1 MKLHLPIF
9 LRKSL
14 LSLFAIALTTTVP
27 MLEAAIMNSDVSL
40 ITYADYGQNLGRYK
54 TDATANAL
62 LSYIRAQDGGV
73 VLTYI
78 GGQND
83 YLLPHEMPNFTGTTN
98 DGAFMS
104 LGYNATVSVQHNGVT
119 SGGFTGGYLAANQQV
134 LYQGIEYRIDNSET
148 FLHSPDGG
156 YDNRGNGGFDHK
168 VTRMSKVITDVETAT
183 LFSGTSAE
191 MREYAMGQLVY
202 HAGAGAM
209 NMYDTTTG
217 TISSL
222 AGAYG
227 YIISGIDTV
236 DRASTG
242 GKDGEGDIIHTTFEM
257 EGYYSISSSQP
268 MPFAGQ
274 SGDSGSPIFI
284 YNENTQQYEY
294 VGAVAYIGGYGT
306 STWGAVSYVDQVLNS
321 YDKVVSSAST
331 LHIGAV
337 TQAGAKVS
345 ADNVGYNYGMN
356 QTVSTTPYSG
366 TVTDANGNVLQSFV
380 GVKSGINTWKDLS
393 GVIDSDTWYNYNNDY
408 LNAAPYIEG
417 THATAGKELT
427 YADLYMTENLVFK
440 AAAASTDVVL
450 DATVDLGI
458 GYAQFSLGE
467 GMETARFN
475 ISSGGDGS
483 YQFNHAGYVID
494 AGVEV
499 HTTLT
504 GSANHVY
511 EWRKIGAGDLYVEG
525 TGNNKVLLNLG
536 GAGTTYLNRD
546 NGYAAYNVLANTGTT
561 VVISNINQIAR
572 DFTFGHQGGVLDMN
586 GNSMTWNNGNTDVSA
601 DGFTIHALD
610 ESAIVANLKSGSTTT
625 LTWTQSGEQTFL
637 GSFRDNGK
645 DSVLHFVYDGGAGSK
660 LTLNSIFTSLS
671 TEGSGMTVNSGT
683 LSLVGT
689 NTVHGK
695 GSATGT
701 NADRYFNEMDWHYAD
716 ATSDVAVKNGATFE
730 LGSHARLTG
739 DITVEA
745 GGTFVMRESVQHEQ
759 EYIEGGQRLE
769 STAAIADFHGH
780 KGNVSLAAGAD
791 MQVEYNEGVTA
802 NAVYAGNITGQ
813 GNVSIDLKNSE
824 ISLTLSGNN
833 TFSGTKTLHT
843 GGLIGETANSLGDT
857 TTNKW
862 LVEENAWIVSHA
874 ESGADLLARVDSA
887 STGTLVL
894 SQNTATQL
902 DLSNHTGL
910 YIGAESGKVVEY
922 GVAGTTEAL
931 AAVNGAWRLGGG
943 GGELIVNYLL
953 TGDNNL
959 ILGAGELS
967 SGSVHLGNSGNNFTG
982 SIIFNSSG
990 IRFSYAEGALGESM
1004 VGLTYGNGL
1013 LLSTGNSLGNIK
1025 TDSAGIALVDDLS
1038 TGAVDLTSH
1047 TSLALGASQDVEYS
1061 GDIVVGANQAYRFA
1075 VMNGATLNLNSTL
1088 ASGHDVI
1095 VDGQG
1100 LSGGTVVLGGAS
1112 AVDGTVTVMGHKDGL
1127 QGDITLGFAADNAL
1141 SNAAAVQVQA
1151 GGIVDVGNTTQTL
1164 NNLQLATGGLLTG
1177 DNNGKLVLNATST
1190 STLNGSIRL
1199 NQMEKTGAAEVV
1211 LNSVDSSWNQFTVK
1225 EGTVRLGV
1233 DNALSEQGI
1242 TRVES
1247 GATLN
1252 LGAKDNTSNAGSVV
1266 RTTGGT
1272 IVLADGATLLTGSE
1286 ATDNLTALTGSLS
1299 VDAGARATVS
1309 GHHLELVGKEHN
1321 TNGGTIDFA
1330 AGTLYLNQKTE
1341 QHVGGTVNIAQN
1353 TTFSSGGSAQ
1363 DMVKHFDHVNID
1375 SGKSLA
1381 IEDLTWNTIW
1391 QLDKLSGEG
1400 TVTWN
1405 SDTNHST
1412 TARTII
1418 GGDGAFSGTIN
1429 FNRSYDNGSRRYQ
1442 AYLEVNGENA
1452 VSGATLNLNGGH
1464 NVRNQNNAM
1473 ATFAVNASNVNIG
1486 GLNGNAY
1493 SHVMAGAAVAD
1504 SAQNSAPTSTRNAT
1518 LTFTG
1523 SGDYTYSG
1531 TVGTSAD
1538 TATNSLSVVMNGT
1551 GSQKLNGSTVV
1562 VDTATALR
1570 GSLSIESAGAMVLSG
1585 VGVAQGASLQ
1595 INDRFTL
1602 DSGMNFRVLHT
1613 EGASSSATFNSA
1625 LLLNGGTLS
1634 FDSRALGSSPALN
1647 LAGGLTVSS
1656 GLSTQE
1662 IQFTHSYAL
1671 ATGTTYT
1678 LANGDWSSLA
1688 GKTVATGAEYLTAT
1702 FTNNS
1707 NSLQV
1712 SFSAKEG
1719 YIVWNGTGNYGSNMW
1734 QTGKFG
1740 AQNAYAGT
1748 DYRVAVF
1755 DDTAAGKTVYV
1766 WDYVSVDKAI
1776 FNATQNYSVSNW
1788 GGLAT
1793 VGSLVHNG
1801 TGTTTIDSSMKVTGS
1816 TAINNGTLVVTSSST
1831 LGGSVSGDGTLV
1843 VDWGNGDSAAP
1854 AISGLNTLHIKSGTW
1869 GNEGAQAAG
1878 AANII
1883 VESAGCY
1890 SQGAASYNGNIVA
1903 RGGSINVCGST
1914 LNGTLSLEADSK
1926 LSAFAGSTSTLNSA
1940 IEQNGYT
1947 LTQVGTGTVVVGDDS
1962 AANIQKYVVS
1972 SGTLAFT
1979 GTHSAGDLT
1988 VATGATLR
1996 TNHATSLTVERIN
2009 LSGTL
2014 EMYNGG
2020 SNGTT
2025 ITANIIT
2032 TDGAIIKGG
2041 DNGDGAVLQ
2050 GTISGSGTLNLNQ
2063 VDNIY
2068 TIKSNISDGDS
2079 ALSLYIN
2086 TSNGV
2091 NLAGNNTFTG
2101 GITLKE
2107 GLLRVTSET
2116 GLSSGAVQIGAS
2128 GAMDFAKL
2136 QLRTYGLEA
2145 LTQISSL
2152 TLANNGILDLTYA
2165 DFATQG
2171 GVNLGCELTLGSYSQ
2186 IQLGDINQ
2194 TGKYRIFNLV
2204 DGATLDWTNMAENV
2218 YIGDKQVAWMD
2229 NARLSISDGSAWL
2242 SFIIAGRNVWNGGEF
2257 GVWDTTSANWNDTE
2271 DCLGDNITFN
2281 NGDSVAFVADASLT
2295 VAEGIRVGTLTV
2307 DGGVALTTAG
2317 GLSVG
2322 TLELGQGAS
2331 WHLAG
2336 GTQSL
2341 TEAQLKSITQGS
2353 LVVEDGAT
2361 LTMTGKETNQNYTST
2376 AMDNVSGAGN
2386 VVLHLAK
2393 DNGVGFNLNG
2403 IEGDIIVAEGRL
2415 QVNTSTFNEDATI
2428 RLAKTSNSA
2437 NTNGELVFNGTG
2449 TILKNDVVLE
2459 TSTTFHVN
2467 NGKTGT
2473 ITGVISG
2480 DGGLTKAGA
2489 GVLTLT
2495 SQNTYTGATNISGGK
2510 IILST
2515 GGDYEL
2521 YSSFS
2526 GGTLEIAS
2534 GTTLV
2539 NNGNTVSSALLL
2551 QNQSAVTMT
2560 GSNTLT
2566 SGTVT
2571 VADNATASLSAES
2584 ATINGGMLV
2593 VKAGATLN
2601 LQGGAYTFNN
2611 GNVLSASDAGTINF
2625 TAEFM
2630 SLNGAVTT
2638 TFNGRFNVLN
2648 DVTFDMNRGNSGDW
2662 ATTGANIGGTMN
2674 IGEDCTLTV
2683 TGNSRFQ
2690 INDGGTLLLQ
2700 DGVTV
2705 NRVNNGAFYIKG
2717 SLATAAGAEAELKS
2731 TDDIH
2736 HNYINSDKGLQ
2747 DTGASVDVAAGS
2759 KLTVDVNN
2767 FNTYGNAELNVAQGG
2782 HLDMS
2787 GTNTVNLSSGT
2798 SVNLA
2803 KGASISL
2810 AGMEFSNRGAA
2821 DNATLDNTSAS
2832 SQNYGAGNA
2841 NYALTDG
2848 HAKYT
2853 GAGNTT
2859 LTNRLVNS
2867 SVENAG
2873 SGTLRVTHAGNS
2885 LSGVVASSGNVE
2897 VYNVTGSMSLEE
2909 LRIATGL
2916 SVSLLTGDA
2925 GTAIEPENEANVTVV
2940 GLAVFEK
2947 GATLNA
2953 NLTLAAGSELRMEG
2967 PLHMGSTLELV
2978 SGADSITLGG
2988 SMYDAVAGMQLGE
3001 SMTLFTGVDALVLS
3015 FDGVSVTYQ
3024 PGDIQVADRVL
3035 ASTYFG
3041 NLPETGANQQYFITF
3056 TTAEVGGGE
3065 LAFFMAPEP
3074 TTTTLSLLA
3083 LTALAARRRRK

>member
-1 MKLHLPIF
+1 MKLHLPLS

-14 LSLFAIALTTTVP
+14 FSLFSVALTVGCQTVD
-27 MLEAAIMNSDVSL
+27 AAIMNSDVSL

-62 LSYIRAQDGGV
+62 LSQLRQQDGGI
-73 VLTYI
+73 VLTYV
-78 GGQND
+78 GGQSD

-119 SGGFTGGYLAANQQV
+119 SGGFTGGYLDANRQV

-156 YDNRGNGGFDHK
+156 YDNRDNGGFDHK

-183 LFSGTSAE
+183 LFSGSSAE
-191 MREYAMGQLVY
+191 MREYAMGQLLY
-202 HAGAGAM
+202 HAGAGSM
-209 NMYDTTTG
+209 QMYDTATG
-217 TISSL
+217 TVSGMT
-222 AGAYG
+222 GAYV

-236 DRASTG
+236 DRVSTG
-242 GKDGEGDIIHTTFEM
+242 GKDGEGDIVHTTFEM
-257 EGYYSISSSQP
+257 DGYYSISSSQP

-284 YNENTQQYEY
+284 YNEKTQQYEY

-306 STWGAVSYVDQVLNS
+306 STWGAVSYVDKVLDS

-337 TQAGAKVS
+337 NSAGETVS

-366 TVTDANGNVLQSFV
+366 KVTDANGNVLQSFV
-380 GVKSGINTWKDLS
+380 GVKSGISTWKDLS
-393 GVIDSDTWYNYNNDY
+393 SIIDTDNWYNYNNDY

-467 GMETARFN
+467 GMQSARFN

-494 AGVEV
+494 KGVEV

-511 EWRKIGAGDLYVEG
+511 EWRKIGEGDLYIEG

-536 GAGTTYLNRD
+536 GAGATYLNRD

-561 VVISNINQIAR
+561 VVIKDINQIAR

-625 LTWTQSGEQTFL
+625 LTWTQGGEQTFL

-645 DSVLHFVYDGGAGSK
+645 DSKLQFIYDGGAGSK
-660 LTLNSIFTSLS
+660 LTLNSIFTSLT
-671 TEGSGMTVNSGT
+671 TEGSGMVVNSGT
-683 LSLVGT
+683 LLLVGT
-689 NTVHGK
+689 NTIHGK
-695 GSATGT
+695 GSATGK
-701 NADRYFNEMDWHYAD
+701 NANRYFNEMDWHYAD
-716 ATSDVAVKNGATFE
+716 AASDVQVKNGGTFE

-739 DITVEA
+739 DVTVEA

-769 STAAIADFHGH
+769 STADIAAFHGH

-791 MQVEYNEGVTA
+791 MKVEYSEGVTA
-802 NAVYAGNITGQ
+802 DAVYAGNISGA
-813 GNVSIDLKNSE
+813 GNVSVDLKNSE

-833 TFSGTKTLHT
+833 TFSGKKTLLS
-843 GGLIGETANSLGDT
+843 GGLIGETATSLGDT

-862 LVEENAWIVSHA
+862 LVKEEAWIASHA
-874 ESGADLLARVDSA
+874 ESGAALLNRIDSA
-887 STGTLVL
+887 STGTLAL
-894 SQNTATQL
+894 SQATENQL

-922 GVAGTTEAL
+922 GVAGTSEAL

-943 GGELIVNYLL
+943 GGDLIVNFLL
-953 TGDNNL
+953 TGNYDL
-959 ILGAGELS
+959 LLGSGENA
-967 SGSVHLGNSGNNFTG
+967 SGSVHLTNTGNNFTG
-982 SIIFNSSG
+982 NITFNSSG
-990 IRFSYAEGALGESM
+990 IRFSFDEGALGGAI
-1004 VGLTYGNGL
+1004 VGLTYGNGM
-1013 LLSTGNSLGNIK
+1013 LLSSGQSLSSLTSDSLGM
-1025 TDSAGIALVDDLS
+1025 ALVDNMGSGAIDLS
-1038 TGAVDLTSH
+1038 SHAV
-1047 TSLALGASQDVEYS
+1047 LALGASRDTEFN
-1061 GDIVVGANQAYRFA
+1061 GAITVGADQDYRFSA
-1075 VMNGATLNLNSTL
+1075 MNGATFTVGSTL
-1088 ASGHDVI
+1088 AAGHDVI

-1100 LSGGTVVLGGAS
+1100 LTGGAVVLKNA
-1112 AVDGTVTVMGHKDGL
+1112 AEVDGNVVVMGHKDGL
-1127 QGDITLGFAADNAL
+1127 QGDITLAFAADNAL
-1141 SNAAAVQVQA
+1141 SQAASVQVQK

-1164 NNLQLATGGLLTG
+1164 NNLQTEVGSLLTG
-1177 DNNGKLVLNATST
+1177 DAKGKAVMNVTT
-1190 STLNGSIRL
+1190 GSTLNGTL
-1199 NQMEKTGAAEVV
+1199 QLATAEKTGAAEMV
-1211 LNSVDSSWNQFTVK
+1211 LNSSGNNWEQFTVK
-1225 EGTVRLGV
+1225 EGTLRLGV
-1233 DNALSEQGI
+1233 DNALSEYGV

-1252 LGAKDNTSNAGSVV
+1252 LGAKDDTSTGDTVV
-1266 RTTGGT
+1266 RKTHGN
-1272 IVLADGATLLTGSE
+1272 IVLGDGATLLTGSE

-1299 VDAGARATVS
+1299 VDAGARATVA
-1309 GHHLELVGKEHN
+1309 GYHLELAGKEHN
-1321 TNGGTIDFA
+1321 INGGTIDFA
-1330 AGTLYLNQKTE
+1330 AGTLHLNQKSE
-1341 QHVGGTVNIAQN
+1341 QHIGGTVNIAQN
-1353 TTFSSGGSAQ
+1353 ASFSSGASAE
-1363 DMVKHFDHVNID
+1363 DMLKHFDHVNVG

-1381 IEDLTWNTIW
+1381 IEDRTWNTIW
-1391 QLDKLSGEG
+1391 QIDKLSGEG

-1405 SDTNHST
+1405 SDTTHSA

-1418 GGDGAFSGTIN
+1418 GGDGEFSGIIN
-1429 FNRSYDNGSRRYQ
+1429 FNRSYDTSSRRYQ
-1442 AYLEVNGENA
+1442 AYLEVNSENA
-1452 VSGATLNLNGGH
+1452 ISGATLNLNGGH
-1464 NVRNQNNAM
+1464 NVTNPANAM

-1493 SHVMAGAAVAD
+1493 SHVMAGAAVTN
-1504 SAQNSAPTSTRNAT
+1504 SAQNSAPSSTRNAT

-1523 SGDYTYSG
+1523 SNEYTYSG
-1531 TVGTSAD
+1531 TIGTAAD
-1538 TATNSLSVVMNGT
+1538 TAANSLSVVMNGT
-1551 GSQKLNGSTVV
+1551 GSQKLNGASVV
-1562 VDTATALR
+1562 VNEATALK
-1570 GSLSIESAGAMVLSG
+1570 GSLNIESEGVKVLSG
-1585 VGVAQGASLQ
+1585 VGVAQGASLK
-1595 INDRFTL
+1595 INDSFSL
-1602 DSGMNFRVLHT
+1602 DSGKTFKVLSA
-1613 EGASSSATFNSA
+1613 EGASSPATFNSA
-1625 LLLNGGTLS
+1625 LVLNGGVLS
-1634 FDSRALGSSPALN
+1634 FDSRALGSSPMLN
-1647 LAGGLTVSS
+1647 LAGGLTVGS
-1656 GLSTQE
+1656 GVTTQE

-1678 LANGDWSSLA
+1678 LANGDWSALA

-1702 FTNNS
+1702 FSNNA

-1712 SFSAKEG
+1712 SFGAKEG
-1719 YIVWNGTGNYGSNMW
+1719 YIVWNGETYYGTNMW

-1740 AQNAYAGT
+1740 TQNAYAGT

-1766 WDYVSVDKAI
+1766 WDNVSVDKAI
-1776 FNATQNYSVSNW
+1776 FNATQNYNVSNW

-1843 VDWGNGDSAAP
+1843 VDWGNGNSAVP

-1878 AANII
+1878 ASNII

-1890 SQGAASYNGNIVA
+1890 SQGAVSYNGNIVA

-1947 LTQVGTGTVVVGDDS
+1947 LTQVGTGTVVVGADS
-1962 AANIQKYVVS
+1962 ATNIQKYVVS

-1979 GTHSAGDLT
+1979 GTHSAGELT

-1996 TNHATSLTVERIN
+1996 ADYGTSLTADRIN

-2014 EMYNGG
+2014 ELHNGG
-2020 SNGTT
+2020 GSGTT
-2025 ITANIIT
+2025 VFADIRT
-2032 TDGAIIKGG
+2032 TDGAVIKGG

-2050 GTISGSGTLNLNQ
+2050 GRISGTGTLNLNQ

-2107 GLLRVTSET
+2107 GLLSVTSAT

-2136 QLRTYGLEA
+2136 QLRTYGLES

-2171 GVNLGCELTLGSYSQ
+2171 GVDLGCELTLGSYSQ
-2186 IQLGDINQ
+2186 IQLGNIDQ
-2194 TGKYRIFNLV
+2194 SGKYRIFNLV
-2204 DGATLDWTNMAENV
+2204 DGASLDWTNMAKNI
-2218 YIGDKQVAWMD
+2218 YIGDTQVSWMD
-2229 NARLSISDGSAWL
+2229 NAKLSISDGSAWL
-2242 SFIIAGRNVWNGGEF
+2242 SFIVDGRFVWNGGES
-2257 GVWDTTSANWNDTE
+2257 GVWDTTSANWNSTE
-2271 DCLGDNITFN
+2271 DCIGDNTTFT
-2281 NGDSVAFVADASLT
+2281 NGADVAFAADASLT
-2295 VAEGIRVGTLTV
+2295 VAEGISVGKLTV
-2307 DGGVALTTAG
+2307 DAGVKLTTAG
-2317 GLSVG
+2317 ALSVT
-2322 TLELGQGAS
+2322 TLELGKESA
-2331 WHLAG
+2331 WHLAE
-2336 GTQSL
+2336 GTSQSL
-2341 TEAQLKSITQGS
+2341 TEAQLKSISDGS

-2361 LTMTGKETNQNYTST
+2361 LTMTNKETEQNKASS
-2376 AMDNVSGAGN
+2376 AFDHVSGAGD
-2386 VVLHLAK
+2386 VVLNLGA
-2393 DNGVGFNLNG
+2393 DNGVGFNLSG
-2403 IEGDIIVAEGRL
+2403 ISGDITVATGRL
-2415 QVNTSTFNEDATI
+2415 QVNQSSFNEASAI
-2428 RLAKTSNSA
+2428 YLSTSDSQ
-2437 NTNGELVFNGTG
+2437 LVFNGTG
-2449 TILKNDVVLE
+2449 TDLKNDVVLGA
-2459 TSTTFHVN
+2459 STTFHVN

-2473 ITGVISG
+2473 ISGVISG
-2480 DGGLTKAGA
+2480 EGGLTKAGA

-2495 SQNTYTGATNISGGK
+2495 AQNTYTGATTISGGK

-2521 YSSFS
+2521 YNAIS
-2526 GGTLEIAS
+2526 GGTLEVAG

-2539 NNGNTVSSALLL
+2539 NNGNTVSSALVL
-2551 QNQSAVTMT
+2551 QDKAAVTLT

-2571 VADNATASLSAES
+2571 VADNATATLSAES
-2584 ATINGGMLV
+2584 ATIKNDMLV
-2593 VKAGATLN
+2593 VKTGSTLK
-2601 LQGGAYTFNN
+2601 LQGGAYTFEN
-2611 GNVLSASDAGTINF
+2611 GNAVKNDASGVGTIDFSASSMA
-2625 TAEFM
+2625 
-2630 SLNGAVTT
+2630 LNGAVTT
-2638 TFNGRFNVLN
+2638 TFAGQFNILS
-2648 DVTFDMNRGNSGDW
+2648 DVAFDMNRGNSGDW
-2662 ATTGANIGGTMN
+2662 ATTGANIAGTMSV
-2674 IGEDCTLTV
+2674 GEDKTLTV

-2690 INDGGTLLLQ
+2690 INEGGKLLLQ
-2700 DGVTV
+2700 DGAKVDRTA
-2705 NRVNNGAFYIKG
+2705 NGAFYIKG
-2717 SLATAAGAEAELKS
+2717 SLATAAGAEAEFKS
-2731 TDDIH
+2731 VDDVH

-2759 KLTVDVNN
+2759 KLTVNVNN
-2767 FNTYGNAELNVAQGG
+2767 FTTYGNAELNVAQDGQ
-2782 HLDMS
+2782 LDMS
-2787 GTNTVNLSSGT
+2787 GTNNVNLSSGT

-2810 AGMEFSNRGAA
+2810 ASMEFSNRGAA
-2821 DNATLDNTSAS
+2821 DNATLDNTSGS
-2832 SQNYGAGNA
+2832 SQNYGVGNA
-2841 NYALTDG
+2841 NYTLTDG

-2853 GAGNTT
+2853 AASAAT
-2859 LTNRLVNS
+2859 LTNKLVNS

-2873 SGTLRVTHAGNS
+2873 SGKLTVNNADNTLTDI
-2885 LSGVVASSGNVE
+2885 
-2897 VYNVTGSMSLEE
+2897 Y
-2909 LRIATGL
+2909 ATGGDLTVLQAAAGL
-2916 SVSLLTGDA
+2916 SLKELTLKDLTVAADKTVSVYTGGDQTIAAEAALTVKGS
-2925 GTAIEPENEANVTVV
+2925 AIF
-2940 GLAVFEK
+2940 GS
-2947 GATLNA
+2947 GAKLNA
-2953 NLTLAAGSELRMEG
+2953 NLTLESGSTLSVAAGGLA
-2967 PLHMGSTLELV
+2967 MGSTLALKTN
-2978 SGADSITLGG
+2978 ITLD
-2988 SMYDAVAGMQLGE
+2988 DATLE
-3001 SMTLFTGVDALVLS
+3001 RICSNEYTTLFTGVDALSLNGIKYES
-3015 FDGVSVTYQ
+3015 ISVE
-3024 PGDIQVADRVL
+3024 DRVL
-3035 ASTYFG
+3035 AAPYFSNLTNNNFVLTYSG
-3041 NLPETGANQQYFITF
+3041 AETG
-3056 TTAEVGGGE
+3056 E
-3065 LAFFMAPEP
+3065 LVIAMIPEP
-3074 TTTTLSLLA
+3074 TTATLSLLA
-3083 LTALAARRRRK
+3083 LLGLAARRRRK

>member
-1 MKLHLPIF
+1 MKLHLPIS

-14 LSLFAIALTTTVP
+14 MSLFAVALTTTVP

-62 LSYIRAQDGGV
+62 LSHIREQDGGV

-78 GGQND
+78 GGQSD

-104 LGYNATVSVQHNGVT
+104 LGYNATVTVQHNGVT

-148 FLHSPDGG
+148 FLHAPDGG
-156 YDNRGNGGFDHK
+156 YDNRDNGGFDHK
-168 VTRMSKVITDVETAT
+168 VTRMSKVITDVETAS

-191 MREYAMGQLVY
+191 MREYAMGKLVY
-202 HAGAGAM
+202 HAGAGSM
-209 NMYDTTTG
+209 GMYDTTTG
-217 TISSL
+217 TISGL
-222 AGAYG
+222 TGAYV

-306 STWGAVSYVDQVLNS
+306 STWGAVSYVDKVLNS

-337 TQAGAKVS
+337 TQAGDKVS

-356 QTVSTTPYSG
+356 QSVSTTPYSG
-366 TVTDANGNVLQSFV
+366 TVTDANGNVLQNFV

-393 GVIDSDTWYNYNNDY
+393 AVIDTDNWYNYNNDY

-427 YADLYMTENLVFK
+427 YADLYMTDNLVFK
-440 AAAASTDVVL
+440 AAAASTDIVL

-511 EWRKIGAGDLYVEG
+511 EWRKVGDGDLYVEG

-536 GAGTTYLNRD
+536 GSGTTYLNRD

-586 GNSMTWNNGNTDVSA
+586 GNSMTWNNGNTDVAA

-625 LTWTQSGEQTFL
+625 LTWTQGGEQTFL
-637 GSFRDNGK
+637 GSFQDNGK
-645 DSVLHFVYDGGAGSK
+645 DSKLQFIYDGGAGSK
-660 LTLNSIFTSLS
+660 LTLNSIFTNLS
-671 TEGSGMTVNSGT
+671 SEGSGMTVNSGT
-683 LSLVGT
+683 LLLAGT
-689 NTVHGK
+689 NTIHGK
-695 GSATGT
+695 GSATGR
-701 NADRYFNEMDWHYAD
+701 NADRYHNEMDWHYAD
-716 ATSDVAVKNGATFE
+716 ATSNVTVKNGGTFE

-739 DITVEA
+739 DVTVET
-745 GGTFVMRESVQHEQ
+745 GGTYVMRESVQHEQ

-769 STAAIADFHGH
+769 STSAIADFHGH
-780 KGNVSLAAGAD
+780 KGNVSLASGAD
-791 MQVEYNEGVTA
+791 MKVEYNEGVTA
-802 NAVYAGNITGQ
+802 NTKYAGNITGQ

-833 TFSGTKTLHT
+833 SFSGTKTLLT
-843 GGLIGETANSLGDT
+843 GGLIGETATSLGDT

-862 LVEENAWIVSHA
+862 LVNDEAWIASHA
-874 ESGADLLARVDSA
+874 ESAEALLSRVDSA
-887 STGTLVL
+887 STGTLAL
-894 SQNTATQL
+894 SQNTENQL
-902 DLSNHTGL
+902 NLNNHTDL
-910 YIGAESGKVVEY
+910 YIGAESGKLVEY

-931 AAVNGAWRLGGG
+931 TAVNGAWRLGGG
-943 GGELIVNYLL
+943 GGDLVVNYLL
-953 TGDNNL
+953 TGANNL
-959 ILGAGELS
+959 LLGAGEHS
-967 SGSVHLGNSGNNFTG
+967 SGSVHLTNTGNNFTG

-990 IRFSYAEGALGESM
+990 IRFSYDEGALGGAI
-1004 VGLTYGNGL
+1004 VGLTYGNGI
-1013 LLSTGNSLGNIK
+1013 LLSSGASLGNIT
-1025 TDSAGIALVDDLS
+1025 TDSTGMALLDNQS
-1038 TGAVDLTSH
+1038 TGAIDMSSH
-1047 TSLALGASQDVEYS
+1047 KELALGASKDTEFS
-1061 GDIVVGANQAYRFA
+1061 GNIIVDSNQAYRFTA
-1075 VMNGATLNLNSTL
+1075 MNGATLTLNSTL
-1088 ASGHDVI
+1088 SAGHDVI

-1100 LSGGTVVLGGAS
+1100 LSGNKVVLNGAA
-1112 AVDGTVTVMGHKDGL
+1112 AVDGTVTVMGHKDGR

-1141 SNAAAVQVQA
+1141 SGAAAVRVEK

-1190 STLNGSIRL
+1190 STLNGSIQL
-1199 NQMEKTGAAEVV
+1199 DKMEKIGAADVV
-1211 LNSVDSSWNQFTVK
+1211 LNSTDSSWNQFTVK

-1266 RTTGGT
+1266 RRTGGN

-1363 DMVKHFDHVNID
+1363 DMVKHFDHVNVG

-1391 QLDKLSGEG
+1391 QLDKLTGEG

-1452 VSGATLNLNGGH
+1452 ISGTTLNLNGG
-1464 NVRNQNNAM
+1464 RSMQKPENAM

-1523 SGDYTYSG
+1523 SGNYTYSG
-1531 TVGTSAD
+1531 TVGTAAD
-1538 TATNSLSVVMNGT
+1538 TSANSLSVVMNGS

-1562 VDTATALR
+1562 VDNATALK
-1570 GSLSIESAGAMVLSG
+1570 GSLSIESANVQVLSG
-1585 VGVAQGASLQ
+1585 VGVAQGANLK
-1595 INDRFTL
+1595 INDSFSL
-1602 DSGMNFRVLHT
+1602 DSGKTFSVLRS
-1613 EGASSSATFNSA
+1613 EGSSSPATFNST
-1625 LLLNGGTLS
+1625 LVLNGGAIS
-1634 FDSRALGSSPALN
+1634 FDSRALGSTPMLN
-1647 LAGGLTVSS
+1647 LAGGLATGS
-1656 GLSTQE
+1656 GLDTQE
-1662 IQFTHSYAL
+1662 IKFEHSYAL

-1678 LANGDWSSLA
+1678 LANGDWSALA

-1702 FTNNS
+1702 FANNS

-1719 YIVWNGTGNYGSNMW
+1719 YIVWNGETYYGTNMW
-1734 QTGKFG
+1734 QAGKFG
-1740 AQNAYAGT
+1740 TQNASAGW

-1766 WDYVSVDKAI
+1766 WDNVSVDKAI
-1776 FNATQNYSVSNW
+1776 FNATQNYNVSNW

-1793 VGSLVHNG
+1793 VGSLVHDG

-1816 TAINNGTLVVTSSST
+1816 TAINNGTLVVTSNGT

-1843 VDWGNGDSAAP
+1843 IDWGNGNSATP
-1854 AISGLNTLHIKSGTW
+1854 TISGLNTLHIKSGTW

-1890 SQGAASYNGNIVA
+1890 SQGAVDYNGNIVV

-1926 LSAFAGSTSTLNSA
+1926 LTAFAGSTSTLNSA
-1940 IEQNGYT
+1940 VEQNGHT
-1947 LTQVGTGTVVVGDDS
+1947 LTQVGTGTVVVGADS
-1962 AANIQKYVVS
+1962 AAEIKKYVVS
-1972 SGTLAFT
+1972 AGTLAFS
-1979 GTHSAGDLT
+1979 GTHSAGELT
-1988 VATGATLR
+1988 VNSGATLR
-1996 TNHATSLTVERIN
+1996 TNYGTNLTAERIN

-2014 EMYNGG
+2014 EMNNGG
-2020 SNGTT
+2020 NNGATVM
-2025 ITANIIT
+2025 ANIRT

-2079 ALSLYIN
+2079 ALSLNIN
-2086 TSNGV
+2086 TTNGV

-2101 GITLKE
+2101 GITLTQ
-2107 GLLRVTSET
+2107 GLLRVSSET
-2116 GLSSGAVQIGAS
+2116 GLSTGAVQIGAR
-2128 GAMDFAKL
+2128 GAMDFATL

-2152 TLANNGILDLTYA
+2152 TLANNGVLDLSYA

-2171 GVNLGCELTLGSYSQ
+2171 GVNLGCELTLSSYSQ
-2186 IQLGDINQ
+2186 IQLGDIAQ

-2204 DGATLDWTNMAENV
+2204 NGATLNWTDMAENI
-2218 YIGDKQVAWMD
+2218 YIGTNQVSWLD
-2229 NARLSISDGSAWL
+2229 NAKLSIADGSAWL
-2242 SFIIAGRNVWNGGEF
+2242 SFIVNGRTVWNGGEF
-2257 GVWDTTSANWNDTE
+2257 GVWDTTSTNWNDTE

-2281 NGDSVAFVADASLT
+2281 NGDSVAFAADASLT

-2307 DGGVALTTAG
+2307 DGGVTLTTAG

-2386 VVLHLAK
+2386 VELHLAK
-2393 DNGVGFNLNG
+2393 DNGVGFNLSG

-2428 RLAKTSNSA
+2428 RLAKSANSA

-2467 NGKTGT
+2467 NGKNGT

-2495 SQNTYTGATNISGGK
+2495 AQNTYTGATTISGGK
-2510 IILST
+2510 LILST
-2515 GGDYEL
+2515 GGNYEL
-2521 YSSFS
+2521 FNTIS

-2539 NNGNTVSSALLL
+2539 NNGKTVSSALLL
-2551 QNQSAVTMT
+2551 QNQAAVTMT

-2584 ATINGGMLV
+2584 ATINGGMLE
-2593 VKAGATLN
+2593 VKSGSTLN

-2611 GNVLSASDAGTINF
+2611 GDVLSASGAGTINF
-2625 TAEFM
+2625 TAESM

-2662 ATTGANIGGTMN
+2662 ATTGTNIAGTMN

-2700 DGVTV
+2700 DGATV

-2736 HNYINSDKGLQ
+2736 HNYINTDKGLT
-2747 DTGASVDVAAGS
+2747 DTGAAVNVAANS
-2759 KLTVDVNN
+2759 KLTMKVNN
-2767 FNTYGNAELNVAQGG
+2767 FTTYGNAEINVAQGG
-2782 HLDMS
+2782 SLDMS
-2787 GTNTVNLSSGT
+2787 GTKAVSLSSGT

-2803 KGASISL
+2803 KGGSISL
-2810 AGMEFSNRGAA
+2810 AGMEFSNLGAA
-2821 DNATLDNTSAS
+2821 DTATLDNTSNT

-2841 NYALTDG
+2841 NYTLTDG
-2848 HAKYT
+2848 HAKHT
-2853 GAGNTT
+2853 GAESTT
-2859 LTNRLVNS
+2859 LTNKLVNS

-2873 SGTLRVTHAGNS
+2873 SGKLTVNNADNS
-2885 LSGVVASSGNVE
+2885 LTDLLATAGDLTVLQAITSLE
-2897 VYNVTGSMSLEE
+2897 VNDLMVGENLTVGAYTGSAEVEALESH
-2909 LRIATGL
+2909 IVVNKSA
-2916 SVSLLTGDA
+2916 SFAA
-2925 GTAIEPENEANVTVV
+2925 GAKV
-2940 GLAVFEK
+2940 
-2947 GATLNA
+2947 NA
-2953 NLTLAAGSELRMEG
+2953 NLTISSGAELKVAVG
-2967 PLHMGSTLELV
+2967 GVALGSTLTIQQGVTLDNTTLALV
-2978 SGADSITLGG
+2978 NNLS
-2988 SMYDAVAGMQLGE
+2988 AGQ
-3001 SMTLFTGVDALVLS
+3001 SQVLFTGIDTLKLATSETDYELIS
-3015 FDGVSVTYQ
+3015 GSGSTF
-3024 PGDIQVADRVL
+3024 L
-3035 ASTYFG
+3035 ASTYFT
-3041 NLPETGANQQYFITF
+3041 NLSNNYMLTYTANADDSSQGGTLEITM
-3056 TTAEVGGGE
+3056 
-3065 LAFFMAPEP
+3065 LIPEP
-3074 TTTTLSLLA
+3074 TTVTLSLIALA
-3083 LTALAARRRRK
+3083 GLAARRRRR

>member
-1 MKLHLPIF
+1 MKLHLPLS

-14 LSLFAIALTTTVP
+14 FSLFSVALTVGCQTVD
-27 MLEAAIMNSDVSL
+27 AAIMNSDVSL

-62 LSYIRAQDGGV
+62 LSHLRQQDGGI
-73 VLTYI
+73 VLTYV
-78 GGQND
+78 GGQSD

-119 SGGFTGGYLAANQQV
+119 SGGFTGGYLDANRQV

-156 YDNRGNGGFDHK
+156 YDNRDNGGFDHK

-183 LFSGTSAE
+183 LFSGSSAE
-191 MREYAMGQLVY
+191 MREYAMGQLLY
-202 HAGAGAM
+202 HAGAGSM
-209 NMYDTTTG
+209 QMYDTATG
-217 TISSL
+217 TVSGMT
-222 AGAYG
+222 GAYV

-236 DRASTG
+236 DRVSTG
-242 GKDGEGDIIHTTFEM
+242 GKDGEGDIVHTTFEM
-257 EGYYSISSSQP
+257 DGYYSISSSQP

-284 YNENTQQYEY
+284 YNEKTQQYEY

-306 STWGAVSYVDQVLNS
+306 STWGAVSYVDKVLDS

-331 LHIGAV
+331 IHIGAV
-337 TQAGAKVS
+337 NTAGATVS

-366 TVTDANGNVLQSFV
+366 MVTDANGNVLQSFV
-380 GVKSGINTWKDLS
+380 GVKSGISTWKDLS
-393 GVIDSDTWYNYNNDY
+393 SIIDTDNWYNYNNDY

-467 GMETARFN
+467 GMQSARFN

-494 AGVEV
+494 KGVEV

-511 EWRKIGAGDLYVEG
+511 EWRKIGDGDLYIEG

-536 GAGTTYLNRD
+536 GAGATYLNRD

-561 VVISNINQIAR
+561 VVIKDINQIAR

-625 LTWTQSGEQTFL
+625 LTWTQGGEQTFL

-645 DSVLHFVYDGGAGSK
+645 DSKLQFIYDGGAGSK
-660 LTLNSIFTSLS
+660 LTLNSIFTNLT
-671 TEGSGMTVNSGT
+671 TEGSGMVVNSGT
-683 LSLVGT
+683 LLLVGT
-689 NTVHGK
+689 NTIHGK

-701 NADRYFNEMDWHYAD
+701 NANRYFNEMDWHYAD
-716 ATSDVAVKNGATFE
+716 AASDVQVKNGGTFE

-739 DITVEA
+739 DVTVEA

-769 STAAIADFHGH
+769 STAAIAAFHGH

-791 MQVEYNEGVTA
+791 MKVEYSEGVTA
-802 NAVYAGNITGQ
+802 NAVYAGNISGA
-813 GNVSIDLKNSE
+813 GNVSVDLKNSE

-833 TFSGTKTLHT
+833 TFSGKKTLLS
-843 GGLIGETANSLGDT
+843 GGLIGETATSLGDT

-862 LVEENAWIVSHA
+862 LVKEDAWIASHA
-874 ESGADLLARVDSA
+874 ESGAALLNHIDSA
-887 STGTLVL
+887 STGTLAL
-894 SQNTATQL
+894 SQATENQL

-922 GVAGTTEAL
+922 GVAGTSEAL

-943 GGELIVNYLL
+943 GGDLIVNFLL
-953 TGDNNL
+953 TGNYDL
-959 ILGAGELS
+959 LLGSGENA
-967 SGSVHLGNSGNNFTG
+967 SGSVHLTNTGNNFTG
-982 SIIFNSSG
+982 NITFNSSG
-990 IRFSYAEGALGESM
+990 IRFSFDEGALGGAI
-1004 VGLTYGNGL
+1004 VGLTYGNGM
-1013 LLSTGNSLGNIK
+1013 LLSSGQSLSSLTSDSLGM
-1025 TDSAGIALVDDLS
+1025 ALVDNMGSGAIDLS
-1038 TGAVDLTSH
+1038 SHAV
-1047 TSLALGASQDVEYS
+1047 LALGASRDTEFNRA
-1061 GDIVVGANQAYRFA
+1061 ITVGADQDYRFSA
-1075 VMNGATLNLNSTL
+1075 MNGATFTVGSTL
-1088 ASGHDVI
+1088 AAGHDVI

-1100 LSGGTVVLGGAS
+1100 LTGGAVVLKNA
-1112 AVDGTVTVMGHKDGL
+1112 AEVDGNVVVMGHKDGL
-1127 QGDITLGFAADNAL
+1127 QGDITLAFAADNAL
-1141 SNAAAVQVQA
+1141 SQAASVQVQK

-1164 NNLQLATGGLLTG
+1164 NNLQTEAGSLLTG
-1177 DNNGKLVLNATST
+1177 DAKGKAVLNATST
-1190 STLNGSIRL
+1190 STLNGGIRL
-1199 NQMEKTGAAEVV
+1199 NQIEKTGAAEVV

-1233 DNALSEQGI
+1233 DNALFEHGV

-1252 LGAKDNTSNAGSVV
+1252 LGAKDNTSNAGAVV
-1266 RTTGGT
+1266 RTTGGN
-1272 IVLADGATLLTGSE
+1272 IVLANDATLLTGSE
-1286 ATDNLTALTGSLS
+1286 ATDNLTTLTGTLS
-1299 VDAGARATVS
+1299 VEAGARATVA
-1309 GHHLELVGKEHN
+1309 GYHLELAGKEHN
-1321 TNGGTIDFA
+1321 INGGTIDFA
-1330 AGTLYLNQKTE
+1330 AGTLYLNQKSE
-1341 QHVGGTVNIAQN
+1341 QHIGGTVNIEQN
-1353 TTFSSGGSAQ
+1353 ASFSSGASAE
-1363 DMVKHFDHVNID
+1363 DMLKHFDHVNVG

-1381 IEDLTWNTIW
+1381 IEDRTWNTIW
-1391 QLDKLSGEG
+1391 QIDKLSGEG

-1405 SDTNHST
+1405 SDTTHSA

-1418 GGDGAFSGTIN
+1418 GGDGEFSGIIN
-1429 FNRSYDNGSRRYQ
+1429 FNRSYDTSSRRYQ

-1452 VSGATLNLNGGH
+1452 ISGATLNLNGGH
-1464 NVRNQNNAM
+1464 NVTNPANAM

-1493 SHVMAGAAVAD
+1493 SHVMAGAAVTN
-1504 SAQNSAPTSTRNAT
+1504 SAQNSAPSSTRNAT

-1523 SGDYTYSG
+1523 SGNYIYSG
-1531 TVGTSAD
+1531 TMGTAAD
-1538 TATNSLSVVMNGT
+1538 TAANSLSVVMNGT
-1551 GSQKLNGSTVV
+1551 GSQKLNGASVV
-1562 VDTATALR
+1562 VNEATALK
-1570 GSLSIESAGAMVLSG
+1570 GSLNIESEGVKVLSG
-1585 VGVAQGASLQ
+1585 VGVAQGASLK
-1595 INDRFTL
+1595 INDSFSL
-1602 DSGMNFRVLHT
+1602 DSGKTFKALSA
-1613 EGASSSATFNSA
+1613 EGASSPATFNSA
-1625 LLLNGGTLS
+1625 LVLNGGVLS
-1634 FDSRALGSSPALN
+1634 FDSRALGSSPMLN
-1647 LAGGLTVSS
+1647 LAGGLTVGS
-1656 GLSTQE
+1656 GVTTQE

-1678 LANGDWSSLA
+1678 LASGDWSALA

-1702 FTNNS
+1702 FSNNA

-1719 YIVWNGTGNYGSNMW
+1719 YIVWNGETYYGTNMW

-1740 AQNAYAGT
+1740 TQNAYAGT

-1766 WDYVSVDKAI
+1766 WDPVSVDKAI
-1776 FNATQNYSVSNW
+1776 FNATQNYNVSNW

-1816 TAINNGTLVVTSSST
+1816 TAINNGTLVVTSRST

-1843 VDWGNGDSAAP
+1843 VDWGNGNSAVP

-1878 AANII
+1878 ASNII

-1890 SQGAASYNGNIVA
+1890 SQGAVIYNGNIVA

-1947 LTQVGTGTVVVGDDS
+1947 LTQVGTGTVVVGADS

-1979 GTHSAGDLT
+1979 GTHSAGELT
-1988 VATGATLR
+1988 VAAGATLR
-1996 TNHATSLTVERIN
+1996 ADYGTSLTADRIN

-2014 EMYNGG
+2014 ELHNGG
-2020 SNGTT
+2020 GSGNSLMAD
-2025 ITANIIT
+2025 IRT

-2050 GTISGSGTLNLNQ
+2050 GRISGTGTLNLNQ

-2107 GLLRVTSET
+2107 GLLSVTSAT

-2136 QLRTYGLEA
+2136 QLRTYGLES

-2171 GVNLGCELTLGSYSQ
+2171 GVDLGCELTLGSYSQ
-2186 IQLGDINQ
+2186 IQLGNIDQN
-2194 TGKYRIFNLV
+2194 GKYRIFNLV
-2204 DGATLDWTNMAENV
+2204 DGASLDWTNMAKNI
-2218 YIGDKQVAWMD
+2218 YIGDTQVSWMD
-2229 NARLSISDGSAWL
+2229 NAKLSISDGSAWL
-2242 SFIIAGRNVWNGGEF
+2242 SFVVDGRTVWNGGDS
-2257 GVWDTTSANWNDTE
+2257 GVWDTTSANWNSTE
-2271 DCLGDNITFN
+2271 DCIGDNTTFT
-2281 NGDSVAFVADASLT
+2281 NGSDVAFAADASLT
-2295 VAEGIRVGTLTV
+2295 VAEGISVSKLTV
-2307 DGGVALTTAG
+2307 DAGVKLTTAG
-2317 GLSVG
+2317 ALSVT
-2322 TLELGQGAS
+2322 TLALGKESA
-2331 WHLAG
+2331 WHLAE
-2336 GTQSL
+2336 GTSQSL
-2341 TEAQLKSITQGS
+2341 TEAQLKTITDGS

-2361 LTMTGKETNQNYTST
+2361 LTMTNKETVQNNASS
-2376 AMDNVSGAGN
+2376 AFDHVSGAGD
-2386 VVLHLAK
+2386 VVLNLAM
-2393 DNGVGFNLNG
+2393 DNGVGFNLSG
-2403 IEGDIIVAEGRL
+2403 ISGDITVATGRL
-2415 QVNTSTFNEDATI
+2415 QVNQSSFNEASAI
-2428 RLAKTSNSA
+2428 YLSTSDSQ
-2437 NTNGELVFNGTG
+2437 LVFNGNG
-2449 TILKNDVVLE
+2449 TVLNNDVVLGANN
-2459 TSTTFHVN
+2459 TTHAN
-2467 NGKTGT
+2467 SGCSGT
-2473 ITGVISG
+2473 IAGVISG
-2480 DGGLTKAGA
+2480 DASFTKAGA
-2489 GVLTLT
+2489 GTLT
-2495 SQNTYTGATNISGGK
+2495 FAAQNTYTGATTISGGK

-2521 YSSFS
+2521 YNAIS
-2526 GGTLEIAS
+2526 GGTLEVAG

-2539 NNGNTVSSALLL
+2539 NKGNTVSSALVL
-2551 QNQSAVTMT
+2551 QDKAAVTLT

-2571 VADNATASLSAES
+2571 VADNATATLNAES
-2584 ATINGGMLV
+2584 ATIKNDMLV
-2593 VKAGATLN
+2593 VKSGSTLK
-2601 LQGGAYTFNN
+2601 LQGGAYTFEN
-2611 GNVLSASDAGTINF
+2611 GNAVKNDASGVGTIDFSASSMA
-2625 TAEFM
+2625 
-2630 SLNGAVTT
+2630 LNGAVTT
-2638 TFNGRFNVLN
+2638 TFAGQFNILS
-2648 DVTFDMNRGNSGDW
+2648 DVAFDMNRGNSGDW
-2662 ATTGANIGGTMN
+2662 ATTGANIAGTMSV
-2674 IGEDCTLTV
+2674 GEDKTLTV

-2700 DGVTV
+2700 DGATV

-2759 KLTVDVNN
+2759 KLTVNVNN
-2767 FNTYGNAELNVAQGG
+2767 FTTYGNAELNVAQDGQ
-2782 HLDMS
+2782 LDMS
-2787 GTNTVNLSSGT
+2787 GTNNVNLSSGT

-2810 AGMEFSNRGAA
+2810 ASMEFSNRGAA
-2821 DNATLDNTSAS
+2821 DNATLDNTSGS

-2841 NYALTDG
+2841 NYTLTDG
-2848 HAKYT
+2848 HAKHT
-2853 GAGNTT
+2853 GAGDTT
-2859 LTNRLVNS
+2859 LTNKLVNS

-2873 SGTLRVTHAGNS
+2873 SGKLTVNNADNTLTDI
-2885 LSGVVASSGNVE
+2885 
-2897 VYNVTGSMSLEE
+2897 Y
-2909 LRIATGL
+2909 ATGGD
-2916 SVSLLTGDA
+2916 LTVLKAAA
-2925 GTAIEPENEANVTVV
+2925 GLDINELVV
-2940 GLAVFEK
+2940 GDKLAVAAYTGTEQAEVKEADVIVRASASFGS
-2947 GATLNA
+2947 GAKLNA
-2953 NLTLAAGSELRMEG
+2953 NLTLASGSELGVAEG
-2967 PLHMGSTLELV
+2967 GVLLGSTL
-2978 SGADSITLGG
+2978 TLQQGLTL
-2988 SMYDAVAGMQLGE
+2988 DAATLDRICSNE
-3001 SMTLFTGVDALVLS
+3001 YTTLFTGVDALTLNGTKYES
-3015 FDGVSVTYQ
+3015 ISVE
-3024 PGDIQVADRVL
+3024 DRVL
-3035 ASTYFG
+3035 AAPYFSNLTNNNFVLTYSG
-3041 NLPETGANQQYFITF
+3041 AETG
-3056 TTAEVGGGE
+3056 E
-3065 LAFFMAPEP
+3065 LVIAMIPEP
-3074 TTTTLSLLA
+3074 TTATLSLLA
-3083 LTALAARRRRK
+3083 LLGLAARRRRK

>member
-1 MKLHLPIF
+1 MYFSHYSALHTVLTVLSFSAMKLHLPLS

-14 LSLFAIALTTTVP
+14 FSLFSVALTVGCQTVD
-27 MLEAAIMNSDVSL
+27 AAIMNSDVSL

-62 LSYIRAQDGGV
+62 LSHLRQQDGGI
-73 VLTYI
+73 VLTYV
-78 GGQND
+78 GGQSD

-119 SGGFTGGYLAANQQV
+119 SGGFTGGYLDANRQV

-156 YDNRGNGGFDHK
+156 YDNRNNGGFDHK

-183 LFSGTSAE
+183 LFSGSSAE
-191 MREYAMGQLVY
+191 MREYAMGQLLY
-202 HAGAGAM
+202 HAGAGSM
-209 NMYDTTTG
+209 QMYDTATG
-217 TISSL
+217 TVSGMT
-222 AGAYG
+222 GAYV

-236 DRASTG
+236 DRVSTG
-242 GKDGEGDIIHTTFEM
+242 GKDGEGDIVHTTFEM
-257 EGYYSISSSQP
+257 DGYYSISSSQP

-284 YNENTQQYEY
+284 YNEKTQQYEY

-306 STWGAVSYVDQVLNS
+306 STWGAVSYVDKVLDS
-321 YDKVVSSAST
+321 YDKVVSSASSI
-331 LHIGAV
+331 HIGAV
-337 TQAGAKVS
+337 NTAGATVS

-366 TVTDANGNVLQSFV
+366 KVTDANGNVLQSFV
-380 GVKSGINTWKDLS
+380 GVKSGISTWKDLS
-393 GVIDSDTWYNYNNDY
+393 SIIDTDNWYNYNNDY

-467 GMETARFN
+467 GMQSARFN

-494 AGVEV
+494 KGVEV

-511 EWRKIGAGDLYVEG
+511 EWRKIGDGDLYIEG

-536 GAGTTYLNRD
+536 GAGATYLNRD

-561 VVISNINQIAR
+561 VVIKDINQIAR

-601 DGFTIHALD
+601 AGFTIHALD

-625 LTWTQSGEQTFL
+625 LTWTQGGEQTFL

-645 DSVLHFVYDGGAGSK
+645 DSKLQFIYDSGAGSK
-660 LTLNSIFTSLS
+660 LTLNSIFTNLT
-671 TEGSGMTVNSGT
+671 TEGSGMVVNSGT
-683 LSLVGT
+683 LLLVGT
-689 NTVHGK
+689 NTIHGK
-695 GSATGT
+695 GSATGK
-701 NADRYFNEMDWHYAD
+701 NADRYFNAQDWHYAD
-716 ATSDVAVKNGATFE
+716 ATSDVQVKNGGTFE

-739 DITVEA
+739 DVTVEA

-769 STAAIADFHGH
+769 STAAIAAFHGH

-791 MQVEYNEGVTA
+791 MKVEYSEGVTA
-802 NAVYAGNITGQ
+802 DAVYAGNISGA
-813 GNVSIDLKNSE
+813 GNVSVDLKNSE

-833 TFSGTKTLHT
+833 TFSGKKTLLS
-843 GGLIGETANSLGDT
+843 GGLIGETATSLGDT

-862 LVEENAWIVSHA
+862 LVKEEAWIASHA
-874 ESGADLLARVDSA
+874 ESGAALLNRIDSA
-887 STGTLVL
+887 STGTLAL
-894 SQNTATQL
+894 SQATENQL

-922 GVAGTTEAL
+922 GVAGTSEAL

-943 GGELIVNYLL
+943 GGDLIVNFLL
-953 TGDNNL
+953 TGNYDL
-959 ILGAGELS
+959 LLGSGENA
-967 SGSVHLGNSGNNFTG
+967 SGSVHLTNTGNNFTG
-982 SIIFNSSG
+982 NITFNSSG
-990 IRFSYAEGALGESM
+990 IRFSFDEGALGGAI
-1004 VGLTYGNGL
+1004 VGLTYGNGM
-1013 LLSTGNSLGNIK
+1013 LLSSGQSLSSLTSDSLGM
-1025 TDSAGIALVDDLS
+1025 ALVDNMGSGAIDLS
-1038 TGAVDLTSH
+1038 SHAV
-1047 TSLALGASQDVEYS
+1047 LALGASRDTEFN
-1061 GDIVVGANQAYRFA
+1061 GAITVGADQDYRFSA
-1075 VMNGATLNLNSTL
+1075 MNGATFTVGSTL
-1088 ASGHDVI
+1088 AAGHDVI

-1100 LSGGTVVLGGAS
+1100 LTGGAVVLKNAAG
-1112 AVDGTVTVMGHKDGL
+1112 VDGNVVVMGHKDGL
-1127 QGDITLGFAADNAL
+1127 QGDITLAFAADNAL

-1190 STLNGSIRL
+1190 STLNGGIRL
-1199 NQMEKTGAAEVV
+1199 NQIEKTGAAEVV

-1233 DNALSEQGI
+1233 DNALFEHGV

-1266 RTTGGT
+1266 RTTGGN
-1272 IVLADGATLLTGSE
+1272 IVLANGATLLTGSE
-1286 ATDNLTALTGSLS
+1286 STDNLTALTGSLS

-1309 GHHLELVGKEHN
+1309 GYHLELVGAEHN
-1321 TNGGTIDFA
+1321 VNGGIIDFA
-1330 AGTLYLNQKTE
+1330 AGTLHLNQKTE
-1341 QHVGGTVNIAQN
+1341 QHIGGTINIVQN
-1353 TTFSSGGSAQ
+1353 ATFSSGGAAE
-1363 DMVKHFDHVNID
+1363 DMVKHLDHVNVD
-1375 SGKSLA
+1375 SGKALA

-1391 QLDKLSGEG
+1391 KVDKLTGEG

-1412 TARTII
+1412 TARMII

-1429 FNRSYDNGSRRYQ
+1429 YNRAYDTASRRYQ
-1442 AYLEVNGENA
+1442 SYLEVTGENA
-1452 VSGATLNLNGGH
+1452 ISGATVNMTGGK
-1464 NVRNQNNAM
+1464 VSGNQANAM
-1473 ATFAVNASNVNIG
+1473 ATLAVNADNVNIG
-1486 GLNGNAY
+1486 GLNGNAH
-1493 SHVMAGAAVAD
+1493 SHVMAGAAVTN
-1504 SAQNSAPTSTRNAT
+1504 SGQNSAPASTRSAT

-1523 SGDYTYSG
+1523 SNDYTYSG
-1531 TVGTSAD
+1531 TIGAASD
-1538 TATNSLSVVMNGT
+1538 TAANSLSVVMNGT
-1551 GSQKLNGSTVV
+1551 GSQKLNGASVV
-1562 VDTATALR
+1562 VNEATALK
-1570 GSLSIESAGAMVLSG
+1570 GSLSIESAGVKVLSG
-1585 VGVAQGASLQ
+1585 VGVAQGANLK
-1595 INDRFTL
+1595 INDSFSL
-1602 DSGMNFRVLHT
+1602 DSGKTFKVLSA
-1613 EGASSSATFNSA
+1613 EGASSPATFNSA
-1625 LLLNGGTLS
+1625 LVLNGGVLS
-1634 FDSRALGSSPALN
+1634 FDSRALGSSPTLN
-1647 LAGGLTVSS
+1647 LAGGLTIGS
-1656 GLSTQE
+1656 GVTTQE

-1678 LANGDWSSLA
+1678 LANGDWSALA

-1702 FTNNS
+1702 FSNNA
-1707 NSLQV
+1707 NALQV
-1712 SFSAKEG
+1712 SFGAKEG
-1719 YIVWNGTGNYGSNMW
+1719 YIVWNGETNYGTNMW

-1740 AQNAYAGT
+1740 TQNAYAGT

-1776 FNATQNYSVSNW
+1776 FNATQNYNVSNW

-1816 TAINNGTLVVTSSST
+1816 TAISNGTLVVTSSST

-1843 VDWGNGDSAAP
+1843 VDWGNGNSATP

-1878 AANII
+1878 ASNII

-1890 SQGAASYNGNIVA
+1890 SQGAVSYNGNIVA

-1947 LTQVGTGTVVVGDDS
+1947 LTQVGTGTVVVGADS

-1979 GTHSAGDLT
+1979 GTHSAGELT
-1988 VATGATLR
+1988 VAAGATLS
-1996 TNHATSLTVERIN
+1996 TNYDTDLTAERIN

-2020 SNGTT
+2020 GNGTT
-2025 ITANIIT
+2025 ITANIKT

-2107 GLLRVTSET
+2107 GLLSVTSAT

-2136 QLRTYGLEA
+2136 QLRTYGLES

-2171 GVNLGCELTLGSYSQ
+2171 GVDLGCELTLGSFSQ
-2186 IQLGDINQ
+2186 IQLGNIDQ
-2194 TGKYRIFNLV
+2194 SGKYRIFNLV
-2204 DGATLDWTNMAENV
+2204 DGASLDWTDMAENI
-2218 YIGDKQVAWMD
+2218 YIGDTQVSWID
-2229 NARLSISDGSAWL
+2229 NAKLSISDGSAWL
-2242 SFIIAGRNVWNGGEF
+2242 SFVVDGRTVWNGGDS
-2257 GVWDTTSANWNDTE
+2257 GVWDTTSANWNSTE
-2271 DCLGDNITFN
+2271 DCIGDNTTFT
-2281 NGDSVAFVADASLT
+2281 NGSDVAFAADASLT
-2295 VAEGIRVGTLTV
+2295 VAEGISVGKLTV
-2307 DGGVALTTAG
+2307 DAGVKLTTAG
-2317 GLSVG
+2317 ALSVT
-2322 TLELGQGAS
+2322 TLALGKDSS
-2331 WHLAG
+2331 WHLAA
-2336 GTQSL
+2336 GTSLSL
-2341 TEAQLKSITQGS
+2341 TEAQLKSISDGS

-2361 LTMTGKETNQNYTST
+2361 LTMTNKETGQNNTSS
-2376 AMDNVSGAGN
+2376 AFDHVSGAGD
-2386 VVLHLAK
+2386 VVLNLGM
-2393 DNGVGFNLNG
+2393 DNGVGFNLSG
-2403 IEGDIIVAEGRL
+2403 ISGDITVATGRL
-2415 QVNTSTFNEDATI
+2415 QVNQSSFNEASAI
-2428 RLAKTSNSA
+2428 YLSTSDSQ
-2437 NTNGELVFNGTG
+2437 LVFNGTG
-2449 TILKNDVVLE
+2449 TELKNDVVLGA
-2459 TSTTFHVN
+2459 STTFHVN

-2473 ITGVISG
+2473 ISGVISG

-2489 GVLTLT
+2489 GTLT
-2495 SQNTYTGATNISGGK
+2495 FAAQNTYTGTTTISGGK
-2510 IILST
+2510 LILAN
-2515 GGDYEL
+2515 GGDYTL
-2521 YSSFS
+2521 LNSVSQ
-2526 GGTLEIAS
+2526 GTLEVAN

-2539 NNGNTVSSALLL
+2539 NNGKSIESTLVLAAGATAEMNGGCVLKGAITVNKGAVLTFIGNGSDTLDWNTGNPITVDGGTIDFGNTRQSIGSWSITLKNGALL
-2551 QNQSAVTMT
+2551 T
-2560 GSNTLT
+2560 GNGENANDSDFNVALDFYRDATINVT
-2566 SGTVT
+2566 SGENTIAATSRLRDSNERTISYNVSENAALNVT
-2571 VADNATASLSAES
+2571 GRIHAGSATATVGNVVKDGAGS
-2584 ATINGGMLV
+2584 ATISSQVMLGKIKANNGDITV
-2593 VKAGATLN
+2593 
-2601 LQGGAYTFNN
+2601 AYTGAD
-2611 GNVLSASDAGTINF
+2611 GN
-2625 TAEFM
+2625 
-2630 SLNGAVTT
+2630 
-2638 TFNGRFNVLN
+2638 
-2648 DVTFDMNRGNSGDW
+2648 
-2662 ATTGANIGGTMN
+2662 
-2674 IGEDCTLTV
+2674 TV
-2683 TGNSRFQ
+2683 KSVEA
-2690 INDGGTLLLQ
+2690 I
-2700 DGVTV
+2700 
-2705 NRVNNGAFYIKG
+2705 
-2717 SLATAAGAEAELKS
+2717 SGAELR
-2731 TDDIH
+2731 
-2736 HNYINSDKGLQ
+2736 
-2747 DTGASVDVAAGS
+2747 V
-2759 KLTVDVNN
+2759 
-2767 FNTYGNAELNVAQGG
+2767 
-2782 HLDMS
+2782 
-2787 GTNTVNLSSGT
+2787 
-2798 SVNLA
+2798 A
-2803 KGASISL
+2803 KGAALNISNS
-2810 AGMEFSNRGAA
+2810 GVEISGKTQT
-2821 DNATLDNTSAS
+2821 ATLSTSAS
-2832 SQNYGAGNA
+2832 TATAYSAADALYELA
-2841 NYALTDG
+2841 NGHIRATSATTISNKLT
-2848 HAKYT
+2848 
-2853 GAGNTT
+2853 
-2859 LTNRLVNS
+2859 NS

-2873 SGTLRVTHAGNS
+2873 SAKLTVDNAGNTLTDVYATGGDLTVLQAAAGLSLKELTVAADKTVSVYTGTEQTVAAEAS
-2885 LSGVVASSGNVE
+2885 LSVQGVATFGSG
-2897 VYNVTGSMSLEE
+2897 
-2909 LRIATGL
+2909 
-2916 SVSLLTGDA
+2916 A
-2925 GTAIEPENEANVTVV
+2925 G
-2940 GLAVFEK
+2940 
-2947 GATLNA
+2947 LNA
-2953 NLTLAAGSELRMEG
+2953 NLTLESGSTLSVAAGGLA
-2967 PLHMGSTLELV
+2967 MGSTLSLK
-2978 SGADSITLGG
+2978 SDITL
-2988 SMYDAVAGMQLGE
+2988 DAATLE
-3001 SMTLFTGVDALVLS
+3001 RIYSNEYTTLFTGVDALTLNGIKYES
-3015 FDGVSVTYQ
+3015 ISVE
-3024 PGDIQVADRVL
+3024 DRVL
-3035 ASTYFG
+3035 AAPYFSNLNNNNFVLTYSG
-3041 NLPETGANQQYFITF
+3041 AETG
-3056 TTAEVGGGE
+3056 E
-3065 LAFFMAPEP
+3065 LVIAMIPEP
-3074 TTTTLSLLA
+3074 TTATLSLLA
-3083 LTALAARRRRK
+3083 LLGLAARRRRK